1 VQDSVGAFLVQRLT
15 VQYFANLREERG
27 VSDETRETQARTPV
41 QLYEE
46 IANEYHLTVAL
57 SALRVAV
64 NDEFSTMDAVLKDG
78 DVVAFIPPVAGG

>member
-1 VQDSVGAFLVQRLT
+1 MPRLAIR
-15 VQYFANLREERG
+15 YFASLRDERG

-46 IANEYHLTVAL
+46 IAKEYHLTVAV